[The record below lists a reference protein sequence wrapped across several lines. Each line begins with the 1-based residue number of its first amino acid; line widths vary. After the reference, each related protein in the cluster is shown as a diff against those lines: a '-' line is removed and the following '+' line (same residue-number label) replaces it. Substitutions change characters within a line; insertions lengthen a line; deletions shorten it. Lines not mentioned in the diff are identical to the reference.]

1 MKNTCI
7 LLVLLQLLKITAH
20 SKRLSHLLLS
30 PLLDRK
36 PRLIPALFHA
46 PNSLF
51 QEIKDHVPYAAI
63 VYCDE
68 IERSSDNRNTK
79 MLSKQAVI
87 YRDIDDK
94 ETDTHAQVYL
104 NKEQR
109 EIIATFRGSDT
120 ISKFFSSYVTT
131 TANYSD
137 IPNAKVHQSSLEF
150 AESIRYQVFSIV
162 AYLINKH
169 PNFRIVLVGHS
180 LGGNIATLMA
190 PMLAK
195 DLHMDPKKIRVIT
208 YGQLRVGN
216 HAFAKHYNKLGFNFT
231 RVVNKADPA
240 ANHPSYDDGWAHVN
254 QEVYIDEGNR
264 FFLCS
269 TKDLEDPACSHKKS
283 KYLAILT
290 QHEYVADL
298 KISPRGCGLWDFF

>member
-1 MKNTCI
+1 MHYSI
-7 LLVLLQLLKITAH
+7 AFLLQLLQVTARHNQSYHLPLSSLLSRKAH
-20 SKRLSHLLLS
+20 SIYYLR
-30 PLLDRK
+30 
-36 PRLIPALFHA
+36 HA
-46 PNSLF
+46 SNSLV
-51 QEIKDHVPYAAI
+51 QEIKDHAPYAAI
-63 VYCDE
+63 AYCNE
-68 IERSSDNRNTK
+68 IERSKANRNTG
-79 MLSKQAVI
+79 MLSKHAVI
-87 YRDIDDK
+87 YRDIDVK

-254 QEVYIDEGNR
+254 QELYIGEGNV

-269 TKDLEDPACSHKKS
+269 TKYLEDPVCSHKKS
-283 KYLAILT
+283 KRLAILT
-290 QHEYVADL
+290 QHEYVANL
-298 KISPRGCGLWDFF
+298 KISPRGCGKWDFIR